1 MRGDEQQRARAL
13 VALAGLDAHDAV
25 LDHIDAAVAVAA
37 GDLVGLDDEVE
48 QRHLLAV
55 EGNGQALLERDDDGL
70 GLGRAVLEVAGH
82 RPDVRGRLV
91 PGVLEH
97 AALDGAAPEVVVDGV
112 GLLVRDGHGHVVGG
126 RPLHLGVAGGQVPDA
141 DRGDDLEGGV
151 ERADLGL
158 EADLVVALAGA
169 AVRDVLGAG
178 GVGDVDDVLGDQ
190 RAGQRGEQRVDLL
203 VLGVGLDG
211 VREVLVGVLLA
222 HVDGLGVD
230 GAHVEGL
237 LLDPGEVLLVLAD
250 VAADGDDVEALL
262 DLEPL
267 DDNGR
272 VEAAGVREDDFF
284 LLCHCSIPFVGCM
297 HGFVWRG

>member
-1 MRGDEQQRARAL
+1 M
-13 VALAGLDAHDAV
+13 
-25 LDHIDAAVAVAA
+25 
-37 GDLVGLDDEVE
+37 
-48 QRHLLAV
+48 
-55 EGNGQALLERDDDGL
+55 
-70 GLGRAVLEVAGH
+70 
-82 RPDVRGRLV
+82 
-91 PGVLEH
+91 
-97 AALDGAAPEVVVDGV
+97 
-112 GLLVRDGHGHVVGG
+112 
-126 RPLHLGVAGGQVPDA
+126 
-141 DRGDDLEGGV
+141 
-151 ERADLGL
+151 
-158 EADLVVALAGA
+158 
-169 AVRDVLGAG
+169 
-178 GVGDVDDVLGDQ
+178 GDVDDVLGDQ